1 MSSSAASGSSRIT
14 DPEETVA
21 RALQGD
27 RRSQARLISAVE
39 ERSEAAEAIGRRLAP
54 LAGSAH
60 IVGITGAPGVGK
72 STTTSALVGLW
83 RKQGLRVAVVAIDPS
98 SPFTGGALL
107 GDRVRMTEHSTDRDV
122 FIRSMAARGQLGG
135 LSAATPGA
143 IRVLDACGFDVVVVE
158 TVGVGQNEVDV
169 VRFADTVLILMAPGM
184 GDRIQAN
191 KAGLLEIGDV
201 IAVNKSDRPGA
212 SAARRELRA
221 MISAKPVSPGDWRP
235 PVLGISATDGKG
247 LSELV
252 DAIAEHYTA
261 TAASGQLAV
270 RRAARAAAEVSS
282 LAEEAFMGRIDANS
296 EKLKELATRVTGGEL
311 DPYTAAH
318 TLLTEIG
325 LEREMR

>member
-1 MSSSAASGSSRIT
+1 MT

-39 ERSEAAEAIGRRLAP
+39 ERSEAAEIIGRQLAP

-72 STTTSALVGLW
+72 STTTSALVGHW
-83 RKQGLRVAVVAIDPS
+83 RERGLRVAVVAIDPS

-107 GDRVRMTEHSTDRDV
+107 GDRVRMTEHSTDRNV

-143 IRVLDACGFDVVVVE
+143 IRVLDACGFDIVVVE

-212 SAARRELRA
+212 AAAQRELRA
-221 MISAKPVSPGDWRP
+221 MISAKPLAAGDWRP
-235 PVLGISATDGKG
+235 PVLGISAADGSG
-247 LSELV
+247 LPELV
-252 DAIAEHYTA
+252 ETLAEHQEV
-261 TAASGQLAV
+261 TAASGHLAA
-270 RRAARAAAEVSS
+270 RRAARASAEVAS
-282 LAEEAFMGRIDANS
+282 LAEEAFMGRISANG
-296 EKLKELATRVTGGEL
+296 ERLKTLATQVTGGQL
-311 DPYTAAH
+311 DPYAAAH
-318 TLLTEIG
+318 TLLAEIG
-325 LEREMR
+325 LERENR